1 MLLRSRRTKDGGII
15 REMSLSMREPSVSPR
30 GADAECVPTRSG
42 RRGFPFK
49 GERRWGKH
57 VRKGEIAIQSAS
69 PSRSCRGQAPAQSA
83 DITALSNVQF
93 FCRSRI
99 QVVDKIFVLVAV
111 KVASTGGEQ
120 FILIH
125 EFGEV
130 FFVLLVVRGI
140 IKLHAVKAEL
150 F

>member
-1 MLLRSRRTKDGGII
+1 MNEWHNKRTI
-15 REMSLSMREPSVSPR
+15 LFYVS
-30 GADAECVPTRSG
+30 AECCPTRSG
-42 RRGFPFK
+42 RRGFPQIYAE

-57 VRKGEIAIQSAS
+57 VRKGEIALKYFPYTLVEDKQS
-69 PSRSCRGQAPAQSA
+69 
-83 DITALSNVQF
+83 DITTLSNVQF

-99 QVVDKIFVLVAV
+99 QVVDKIFVLVPV
-111 KVASTGGEQ
+111 KVASAGGEQ

-130 FFVLLVVRGI
+130 FFVLLVVRWI
-140 IKLHAVKAEL
+140 VELNSVKAEL